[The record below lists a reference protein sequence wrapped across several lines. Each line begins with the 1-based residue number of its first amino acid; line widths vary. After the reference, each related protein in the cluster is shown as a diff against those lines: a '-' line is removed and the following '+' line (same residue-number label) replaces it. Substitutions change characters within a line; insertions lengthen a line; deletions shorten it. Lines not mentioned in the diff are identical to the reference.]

1 MPKITSKFLS
11 NNLYDIA
18 KKHNFV
24 SEVCSSLESFYELI
38 GENSQFKSFLQSKKI
53 RNDKKVSI
61 LKEILSKEINPLVFE
76 LILCVKSSQVVNT
89 VKEVAEFFSMKYK
102 ASNDIVNVHAT
113 LADDL
118 SDKEVK
124 QLKNSIDKI
133 LKKNAEIVV
142 SVDKTIIGGI
152 KLKIENTFLDASIQN
167 QLQMLKNKLLL
178 S

>member
-38 GENSQFKSFLQSKKI
+38 GKNSQFKSFLQSKKI

-61 LKEILSKEINPLVFE
+61 LKEILSKEINPIVFE
-76 LILCVKSSQVVNT
+76 LILYVKSSQIVKT
-89 VKEVAEFFSMKYK
+89 IKEVAEYFSMKYK

-113 LADDL
+113 LAKDL
-118 SDKEVK
+118 SKKEIK
-124 QLKNSIDKI
+124 QLKNSIDKT
-133 LKKNAEIVV
+133 LKKNSEII
-142 SVDKTIIGGI
+142 KTQKEQ
-152 KLKIENTFLDASIQN
+152 KL
-167 QLQMLKNKLLL
+167 
-178 S
+178 

>member
-18 KKHNFV
+18 KKHDLVN
-24 SEVCSSLESFYELI
+24 EVCSSLESFHELI

-53 RNDKKVSI
+53 KNDKKVLI
-61 LKEILSKEINPLVFE
+61 LKEILSKKINPLVFE
-76 LILCVKSSQVVNT
+76 LILYVKSSQVVKI
-89 VKEVAEFFSMKYK
+89 VKEVKESFLMKYK
-102 ASNDIVNVHAT
+102 ASNDIINVHAT
-113 LADDL
+113 LTDDL
-118 SDKEVK
+118 SDKEIK
-124 QLKNSIDKI
+124 QLKNSIDKT
-133 LKKNAEIVV
+133 LKKNAEISV